1 MRISD
6 WSSDV
11 CSSDLLPVQKRSGR
25 LTKPNIGVDHRI
37 SSSLQRD
44 RWIRIRLAAAQ
55 NSIAKSRSDTVS
67 SEFSVTPSK
76 PSRSE
81 ERRVGQEC
89 VNTRRSRWTPY
100 H

>member
-1 MRISD
+1 MIE
-6 WSSDV
+6 
-11 CSSDLLPVQKRSGR
+11 LPVQKRSGR

-67 SEFSVTPSK
+67 SEFSVTPSQ
-76 PSRSE
+76 PSRSERSE
-81 ERRVGQEC
+81 ERRVGKEC
-89 VNTRRSRWTPY
+89 VRKRRSRRSPY
-100 H
+100 DYNKNTRTK